1 VKAIFSGLLAVG
13 ILGSCSLGGPPYN
26 EDRELPGAAFDENP
40 ARVRE
45 AVRDVLKS
53 EGFVLERE
61 AEGVFASLQAQ
72 GQGFTW
78 RLRVVVH
85 SELGTT
91 FVTPRLEI
99 HRESSFRPWRSLGQ
113 NSSGAAID
121 DARLEGGNYS
131 AYGHDR
137 EMIQGEDDRAARER
151 EQRIDE
157 VSRRAS
163 AFLSRLEKELGRA
176 R

>member
-1 VKAIFSGLLAVG
+1 VKAILPGLLAVS
-13 ILGSCSLGGPPYN
+13 ILGSCSSGPPTD
-26 EDRELPGAAFDENP
+26 EDRELPGATFDADP

-53 EGFVLERE
+53 AGFVIERE
-61 AEGVFASLQAQ
+61 AEGAFASLKAQ

-121 DARLEGGNYS
+121 DARLEGGNNR
-131 AYGHDR
+131 AYAHDR
-137 EMIQGEDDRAARER
+137 EMIQGEDDRAVRER

-157 VSRRAS
+157 VSSRAS
-163 AFLSRLEKELGRA
+163 EFLSRLEKELGRA
-176 R
+176 K